1 MKNVLQVCFH
11 MKEIPTPKFPFLD
24 QRHSGTVQVLYK
36 TCTVVFMACTWRVC
50 HKGEVRLERTPA
62 QALQAAIR
70 VSSCQCQPRVEKTC
84 CRAIYAVLGP
94 GLYAAQKSVLQF
106 FRGLEIS
113 RPVVLL

>member
-11 MKEIPTPKFPFLD
+11 AKEIPTPKFPFLD
-24 QRHSGTVQVLYK
+24 QRVICTHKVSTHLYA
-36 TCTVVFMACTWRVC
+36 VVFMACPWRGC
-50 HKGEVRLERTPA
+50 HKGEVRFKRTTA
-62 QALQAAIR
+62 QVLQAAIR
-70 VSSCQCQPRVEKTC
+70 VSSCLCQPRVEKTC

-113 RPVVLL
+113 GPVVLL

>member
-24 QRHSGTVQVLYK
+24 QRHSRTVQVLCK
-36 TCTVVFMACTWRVC
+36 TCTVVFMASPWRGC
-50 HKGEVRLERTPA
+50 HKGEVRFERTPA
-62 QALQAAIR
+62 LALQAAIR
-70 VSSCQCQPRVEKTC
+70 VPSSPYQPRVEKTC
-84 CRAIYAVLGP
+84 CRACCAVLGP

-113 RPVVLL
+113 WPVVLL